1 MLQTARN
8 SIKLKDASVV
18 DVIKIMDR
26 GFLMLGIKGD
36 RLPEQ
41 PEKMLM
47 WQELTGRYVN
57 MGLSELDLAFTLAAR
72 GELDFNA
79 QTFQNFSIMY
89 MHTMISAYMRWAS
102 RHHTNEII
110 ETKQTTMAQIEDR
123 LTDDDVI
130 KIAFDSYKKLKDWR
144 SIMFGLRAFQILYNQ
159 NKIVF
164 DANDVYHDT
173 LNALTNHLFSLPSY
187 QRNDFRKQM
196 KSDDFMEN
204 ECRKRALAKYF
215 DTIEKMS

>member
-1 MLQTARN
+1 
-8 SIKLKDASVV
+8 
-18 DVIKIMDR
+18 
-26 GFLMLGIKGD
+26 
-36 RLPEQ
+36 
-41 PEKMLM
+41 
-47 WQELTGRYVN
+47 
-57 MGLSELDLAFTLAAR
+57 
-72 GELDFNA
+72 
-79 QTFQNFSIMY
+79 
-89 MHTMISAYMRWAS
+89 
-102 RHHTNEII
+102 
-110 ETKQTTMAQIEDR
+110 
-123 LTDDDVI
+123 VI

-144 SIMFGLRAFQILYNQ
+144 SMMFGLRAFQILYNQ